1 MSQVPSLTATHL
13 YHYATCEH
21 RVRLDLF
28 GDHALCLADTETER
42 ALKARGVAHE
52 AAIAAERGYPRP
64 AHGHEDLARAFDE
77 TLALMGEGR
86 EGIYQG
92 VLIGCVGP
100 RIVRVGS
107 RFARDLWA
115 GDLRL
120 SNSAGLRS
128 TPDPAS
134 DALVGMPDLLL
145 RQEGRSQLG
154 AHHYTVGDVKISR
167 RARSDQALQ
176 VAFYAHLLGLVQGR
190 IPERLFLLLGDGRE
204 EWFAYEDVGG
214 AFDQV
219 LADLLELRAGR
230 IGTEPFLKPACAAC
244 PWRGVCLPELE
255 ARGDLSLVP
264 GMTPARRRALRRA
277 DVTDIPRL
285 AGAKAERLEG
295 ASGLEAPTLRL
306 LIRQAL
312 SLAEGRP
319 VPIAGCPA
327 PPGPPDLLVTALEH
341 PGGEGHALL
350 LTISFT
356 DPREGPKTAL
366 LWTENPVDEKALYEK
381 ALRAFARK
389 PAAPVYHYGP
399 LVPALLARMEARH
412 GAGDPGFALLDRLI
426 DVAPWVKRAAALPVH
441 AYTLAEVARAT
452 GHEGPE
458 VETLLD
464 VLELDAGDVAARGR
478 LLAAADAQREALR
491 HLLQWLRRD
500 P

>member
-1 MSQVPSLTATHL
+1 VRQVPSLTATHVYL
-13 YHYATCEH
+13 HATCAH
-21 RVRLDLF
+21 RVHLEWSGDPALRLPDSQ
-28 GDHALCLADTETER
+28 TER
-42 ALKARGVAHE
+42 VLKARGVAHE
-52 AAIAAERGYPRP
+52 AAIAASRGYPRP

-77 TLALMGEGR
+77 TLALMREGR

-92 VLIGCVGP
+92 VLMSYPVGP
-100 RIVRVGS
+100 PFG
-107 RFARDLWA
+107 RDLRSPPV
-115 GDLRL
+115 GPPFGRDLR
-120 SNSAGLRS
+120 SQG
-128 TPDPAS
+128 
-134 DALVGMPDLLL
+134 LVGMPDLLI
-145 RQEGRSQLG
+145 REDGPSRLG

-167 RARSDQALQ
+167 QPRSDQALQ

-219 LADLLELRAGR
+219 LADLLDLRAGR
-230 IGTEPFLKPACAAC
+230 IVTEPFLQPACAAC

-285 AGAKAERLEG
+285 ARAKAERLEG
-295 ASGLEAPTLRL
+295 ASSLEAPTLRL
-306 LIRQAL
+306 LIRQAR
-312 SLAEGRP
+312 SLAEARP
-319 VPIAGCPA
+319 VPIARSPA

-341 PGGEGHALL
+341 PGGDGHTLL

-356 DPREGPKTAL
+356 DPREGPRTAF
-366 LWTENPVDEKALYEK
+366 LWAENPADEKALYEK

-399 LVPALLARMEARH
+399 AVPAQIARMEARH
-412 GAGDPGFALLDRLI
+412 GADDRGLALLDRLI
-426 DVAPWVKRAAALPVH
+426 DVAPWVKRTAALPVH
-441 AYTLAEVARAT
+441 AYALAEAARAT
-452 GHEGPE
+452 GHDRPDPEGEILP
-458 VETLLD
+458 D
-464 VLELDAGDVAARGR
+464 VLGLEAGDLAARER
-478 LLAAADAQREALR
+478 LLGAADAEREALR
-491 HLLQWLRRD
+491 HLLQWLRGS